1 MPPDTTTSLTH
12 KCVKSNIFAASC
24 FLIRFLGQHLLTVCV
39 AADGTRGEPN
49 FNFMSIQEM
58 SEGRDFHCED
68 AAALKEEEG
77 GGGGRREGGG

>member
-1 MPPDTTTSLTH
+1 MRKEQQHFCRVLLAHS
-12 KCVKSNIFAASC
+12 
-24 FLIRFLGQHLLTVCV
+24 FLGQHLLTVCV

-68 AAALKEEEG
+68 AAELKEEEG